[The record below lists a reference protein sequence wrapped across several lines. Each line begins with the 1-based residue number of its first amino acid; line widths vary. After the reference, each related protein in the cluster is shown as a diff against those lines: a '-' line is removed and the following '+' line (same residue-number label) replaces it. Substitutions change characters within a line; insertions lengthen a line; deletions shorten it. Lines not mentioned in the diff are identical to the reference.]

1 MQALH
6 INGNDLTLE
15 AVREVA
21 QPDVRR
27 PVLLDPDAREA
38 VNRARAVVDT
48 LVANNRIS
56 YAITTGVGKL
66 SDVHIVGDQVREL
79 QINLVRSHAVG
90 VGEPLSIPDTRAM
103 MLLRANSLA
112 KGNSGIRGIS
122 IDTIC
127 EMLNRGV
134 TPMVPSQGSVGA
146 SGDLAPLAH
155 LALALIGEGECLDE
169 KGGRIPSAEAL
180 KRAQI
185 KPLVLE
191 AKEAVSLIN
200 GTQAMLAIGILM
212 VLAAE
217 TLVDTADV
225 IGAMACDALKGTNV
239 AFDERIQKAR
249 PHAGQIRTAA
259 NLRRLLEQ
267 SQIRDSHRDC
277 GRVQD
282 AYSLRCIPQVHGA
295 VRDTLAHCR
304 SVFETETNSAVDNPL
319 VFVKNPKAMDGEG
332 DVLSGGNFHG
342 EPLAFALDFLAI
354 ALSALA
360 GISERRLERMV
371 NPALSEGLPPFLA
384 PGAGMNSGFMM
395 PQVTAAALVSENKV
409 LSHPASVDSITTS
422 GNKEDFVSMGMTA
435 ASKLKRVV
443 ENTRNTLAIEAMAA
457 AQAIDFLAPL
467 KTSKP
472 LQQAHAAI
480 RAVCATME
488 KDRVMYRGFRTHC
501 EFDCERQAGR
511 RSALNILTKICPLE
525 ICHHDHELAEGKGP
539 ATRFSPTPRCLMR
552 SRRERIAVYSHP
564 LSALDSPRFNASPP
578 RGAPELSAFSP

>member
-1 MQALH
+1 LKALH

-21 QPDVRR
+21 DLSARR

-38 VNRARAVVDT
+38 VDRARTVVDT
-48 LVANNRIS
+48 LVANNKLS

-66 SDVHIVGDQVREL
+66 SDVRIAGEQIREL
-79 QINLVRSHAVG
+79 QVNLVRSHAVG
-90 VGEPLSIPDTRAM
+90 VGEPLAISETRAM
-103 MLLRANSLA
+103 MLLRANSLS
-112 KGNSGIRGIS
+112 KGHSGVRAVI

-127 EMLNRGV
+127 ELLNRGV
-134 TPMVPSQGSVGA
+134 TPFVPSQGSVGA

-155 LALALIGEGECLDE
+155 LALALIGEGECFDD
-169 KGGRIPSAEAL
+169 KGSRISSAEAL

-200 GTQAMLAIGILM
+200 GTQAMLAVGTLSL
-212 VLAAE
+212 LAAE
-217 TLVDTADV
+217 TLVDSADV
-225 IGAMACDALKGTNV
+225 IGAMACDALKGTDV
-239 AFDERIQKAR
+239 AYDERIHKAR
-249 PHAGQIRTAA
+249 PHAGQSRSAA
-259 NLRRLLEQ
+259 NLRRLLEG

-295 VRDTLAHCR
+295 VRDTFAHCR
-304 SVFETETNSAVDNPL
+304 NVFETEMNSAVDNPL
-319 VFVKNPKAMDGEG
+319 VFVKNPKLADGEG

-360 GISERRLERMV
+360 GISERRLERLV

-384 PGAGMNSGFMM
+384 PGAGLNSGFMM

-409 LSHPASVDSITTS
+409 LAHPASVDSITTS
-422 GNKEDFVSMGMTA
+422 GNKEDYVSMGMTA
-435 ASKLKRVV
+435 AIKLKKIV

-472 LQQAHAAI
+472 LQHAHAAI
-480 RAVCATME
+480 RAVCATMDR
-488 KDRVMYRGFRTHC
+488 DRVMYQDF
-501 EFDCERQAGR
+501 A
-511 RSALNILTKICPLE
+511 
-525 ICHHDHELAEGKGP
+525 
-539 ATRFSPTPRCLMR
+539 
-552 SRRERIAVYSHP
+552 RIADVI
-564 LSALDSPRFNASPP
+564 AAGKVAEAVR
-578 RGAPELSAFSP
+578 